1 MDLENATLRHHW
13 RFNGNLADSVGTA
26 DFIYSNN
33 ELPTRYK
40 ANKDGILDTAL
51 DNSLGNKTHW
61 SEIVT
66 GIGSKYTMSA
76 WCQRPVEPNFTFAQ
90 TLSFGIEL
98 EAGFSL
104 LERYITVQYKPLAG
118 LIVSY
123 PSTVAKGDWFHLV
136 VVYDS
141 TIQEVNVYINKDKV
155 FTRNNSDSSVEMRP
169 IEDSGYCLNCGV
181 LGNTIRQYGNIA
193 NVDEIKIYEG
203 CLTEEE
209 IVELYFTG
217 VNNIK
222 APKDLILNV
231 VEDDTVQLF
240 WKRGG

>member
-1 MDLENATLRHHW
+1 MAVLKHHW
-13 RFNGNLADSVGTA
+13 KFNYNLEDSTGTA

-33 ELPTRYK
+33 ELPVQYK

-51 DNSLGNKTHW
+51 DNSLGNKTFW
-61 SEIVT
+61 TEVVT

-76 WCQRPVEPNFTFAQ
+76 WCQRPVEPNFVSAQ

-98 EAGFSL
+98 EAGFSI
-104 LERYITVQYKPLAG
+104 LERYITIQYKPLAG
-118 LIVSY
+118 LNVGY
-123 PSTVAKGDWFHLV
+123 PSTVLKGEWFHLV

-141 TIQEVNVYINKDKV
+141 TIQEVSVYINKDKV
-155 FTRNNSDSSVEMRP
+155 VTRNNNGSEFEMRP
-169 IEDSGYCLNCGV
+169 IEDSRYCLNCSV
-181 LGNTIRQYGNIA
+181 IANTIHQSGNIA

-209 IVELYFTG
+209 IVELYFAG

-240 WKRGG
+240 WKRG